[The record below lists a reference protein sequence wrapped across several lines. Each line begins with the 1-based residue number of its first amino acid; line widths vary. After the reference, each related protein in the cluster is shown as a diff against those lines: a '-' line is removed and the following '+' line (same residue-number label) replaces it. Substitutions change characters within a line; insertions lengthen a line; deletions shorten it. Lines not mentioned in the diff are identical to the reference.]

1 MALLGRKID
10 NIRITGFLGE
20 GGMGAIYAGFDEK
33 LRREV
38 ALKSIRPD
46 RFGVAAKARFLREA
60 RSLSRLSHP
69 NICGIYDYIEGS
81 ESDFLVLELI
91 GGEDLRTAFVRGIEP
106 AAKLRIAEGVAQALV
121 AAHAKGIVH
130 RDLKMANVML
140 TEDGSVKVLDFGL
153 AQFTQGST
161 MTPAEPLVLA
171 GWDPAA
177 AKEETQRV
185 AAGAPGDTAIGVVM
199 GTPAAMSPEQ
209 ARGELV
215 TAASDMYSFG
225 LLLQELMTGT
235 PAYDANLRVDALMTK
250 VRAGEVQPCKG
261 VEADL
266 VDLIQNLES
275 VAPEARPTAAEA
287 LRRLQWVRDLPRRRL
302 RRLAIAAGFLLLALG
317 LVKYTLD
324 LRRERDLAVQARQE
338 AERSRSEAE
347 DVATFLENLF
357 AVPDPGHTRG
367 ETITA
372 REVLDRGAV
381 NIERDLRAQ
390 PLRRAR
396 MLASI
401 GKTYLKLGLY
411 DRARPLF
418 EQAVAARRQGLSEN
432 DPELAQS
439 LRDLA
444 ALDQAQGRFAEAEPL
459 FQRALAIQER
469 ALGPNHPEVA
479 FTLNSLGTL
488 YGYQGDLKKA
498 EPLFQRALKIRETV
512 LGAGN
517 PDVAATLNNLAF
529 VRQMQGR
536 TAEAETLLRRGLRIR
551 ETALAPD
558 HPDLAANLEALALLD
573 TDQKQYAEAESFHRR
588 ALAIWEKTLGP
599 DHPRIAL
606 LLANMAANC
615 EAASQSREAETLYQ
629 RAIALR
635 EKILGPD
642 HPDLALALAG
652 LAGVYQ
658 SEKRNREAE
667 ALYRRALGI
676 QERVLKPGDRSLQ
689 STLREYAKLLRAT
702 GKGTEAEA
710 IEARETQGNA

>member
-1 MALLGRKID
+1 
-10 NIRITGFLGE
+10 
-20 GGMGAIYAGFDEK
+20 MGAIYAGFDEK
-33 LRREV
+33 LRRKV

-69 NICGIYDYIEGS
+69 NICRIYDYIEGS

-106 AAKLRIAEGVAQALV
+106 AEKLRIAEEVAMALA

-153 AQFTQGST
+153 AQFTQSST
-161 MTPAEPLVLA
+161 MTPVEPLVLA

-177 AKEETQRV
+177 AKEETQKV
-185 AAGAPGDTAIGVVM
+185 PAGAPGDTMIGIVV
-199 GTPAAMSPEQ
+199 GTPSCMSPEQ
-209 ARGELV
+209 ARGEMV

-225 LLLQELMTGT
+225 LLLQELMTGS
-235 PAYDANLRVDALMTK
+235 PAYDPNLRVDALMTK
-250 VRAGEVQPCKG
+250 VRTGEVQPSRG
-261 VEADL
+261 IEADL
-266 VDLIQNLES
+266 VDLIQRLES

-287 LRRLQWVRDLPRRRL
+287 LRRLHWIRDRPRRRL

-317 LVKYTLD
+317 FVKYTLD
-324 LRRERDLAVQARQE
+324 LRGERDLAVQARQE
-338 AERSRSEAE
+338 AERSRAEAE
-347 DVATFLENLF
+347 DVAMFLENLF
-357 AVPDPGHTRG
+357 AVSDPGRTRG

-372 REVLDRGAV
+372 REVLDRGAE

-418 EQAVAARRQGLSEN
+418 EQALAARRQALSEN

-469 ALGPNHPEVA
+469 ALGPHHPQVA

-498 EPLFQRALKIRETV
+498 EPLFQRALDIRQKA
-512 LGAGN
+512 LGAGH

-529 VRQMQGR
+529 IKQMQGKNSE
-536 TAEAETLLRRGLRIR
+536 AEALLRHGLEIR
-551 ETALAPD
+551 EKALAPD
-558 HPDLAANLEALALLD
+558 HPDIAANLEALAVLEDEL
-573 TDQKQYAEAESFHRR
+573 KQYAEAKTLHRR
-588 ALAIWEKTLGP
+588 ALAIWTKTLGP
-599 DHPRIAL
+599 NHPRIGL
-606 LLANMAANC
+606 VLANLAKNC
-615 EAASQSREAETLYQ
+615 ADAGQDSEAEALFQ
-629 RAIALR
+629 QAIALR
-635 EKILGPD
+635 EKILGPE

-658 SEKRNREAE
+658 DEKRNREAE

-676 QERVLKPGDRSLQ
+676 QEKVLKPGDRSLQ
-689 STLREYAKLLRAT
+689 STLRQLAKLLRAT
-702 GKGTEAEA
+702 GRNTEAVA
-710 IEARETQGNA
+710 IEAR

>member
-10 NIRITGFLGE
+10 NIRVTGFLGE

-69 NICGIYDYIEGS
+69 NICRIYDYIEGS
-81 ESDFLVLELI
+81 ESDFLVLERI
-91 GGEDLRTAFVRGIEP
+91 SGEDLRTAFVRGIEP
-106 AAKLRIAEGVAQALV
+106 AVKLRIAEGVALALV

-153 AQFTQGST
+153 AQFTQSST
-161 MTPAEPLVLA
+161 MTPVEPLVLA

-177 AKEETQRV
+177 AKEETQKV
-185 AAGAPGDTAIGVVM
+185 AAGAPGDTTIGVVV
-199 GTPAAMSPEQ
+199 GTPACMSPEQ
-209 ARGELV
+209 ARGEMV

-225 LLLQELMTGT
+225 LLLQELMTSS
-235 PAYDANLRVDALMTK
+235 PAYDPNLRVDALMTK
-250 VRAGEVQPCKG
+250 VRAGEVQPSRG
-261 VEADL
+261 IEADL
-266 VDLIQNLES
+266 VDLIQGLES

-287 LRRLQWVRDLPRRRL
+287 LRRLHWIRDRPRRRL
-302 RRLAIAAGFLLLALG
+302 RRLAIAAGFLLLGLG
-317 LVKYTLD
+317 LTKYMID

-338 AERSRSEAE
+338 AERSRAEAE
-347 DVATFLENLF
+347 AVASFLENLF
-357 AVPDPGHTRG
+357 AVPDPSHTRG

-372 REVLDRGAV
+372 REVLDRGAE

-418 EQAVAARRQGLSEN
+418 EQALAARRQGLGEN

-444 ALDQAQGRFAEAEPL
+444 ALEQAQGRFAEAEPL
-459 FQRALAIQER
+459 FLRALTIQEQ
-469 ALGPNHPEVA
+469 ALGPHHPEVA

-488 YGYQGDLKKA
+488 YGYQGDLVKA
-498 EPLFQRALKIRETV
+498 EPLFQRALKIRETS

-517 PDVAATLNNLAF
+517 PEVAATLNNLAF
-529 VRQMQGR
+529 IKQMQGKM
-536 TAEAETLLRRGLRIR
+536 AEAEPLLRKGLQIR
-551 ETALAPD
+551 EKVLAPD
-558 HPDLAANLEALALLD
+558 HPDLAANLEALALLEND
-573 TDQKQYAEAESFHRR
+573 LKRYTEAETLHRR
-588 ALAIWEKTLGP
+588 ALAIWTKALGP
-599 DHPRIAL
+599 DHPRIGL
-606 LLANMAANC
+606 VLANLAKTCAD
-615 EAASQSREAETLYQ
+615 EGHDKEAEALFL

-652 LAGVYQ
+652 LASVYQ
-658 SEKRNREAE
+658 GEKRDREAE

-676 QERVLKPGDRSLQ
+676 QEKVLKPEDRSLQ
-689 STLREYAKLLRAT
+689 STLRQYAKLLRTT
-702 GKGTEAEA
+702 GKATEAAA
-710 IEARETQGNA
+710 IEAKETKGAA